1 MQFSAVA
8 AGRVAARVGGEGG
21 IKWKV
26 AEVEESDKQIK
37 KASEGEGD
45 KAGGGGKE
53 NKRVKVLRRERE
65 KSSRGEKE
73 RERREMEG
81 GSLWTGRL

>member
-1 MQFSAVA
+1 MLLWL
-8 AGRVAARVGGEGG
+8 GWRVEARGGGKGG
-21 IKWKV
+21 KKWKV

-37 KASEGEGD
+37 KVSEGEGN
-45 KAGGGGKE
+45 KADGGGKE
-53 NKRVKVLRRERE
+53 NKRIKVLWRKRE